1 MSENAKN
8 GVYQLKNGFWA
19 YRFSIVIEGKRYNRK
34 KTTDELGNKLKTKR
48 SAISAREVAIYKLRE
63 QGVNKPIVR
72 RTFAEVFDE
81 YCERGRSGKAYATI
95 KKQDSLWKN
104 HLMAKFGNKIV
115 SDISVSEINDYLADL
130 YYNQDYSYRYVESFL
145 KMFYLILGQ
154 AYSKNYLS
162 IDNYNKLC
170 INKNSKISM
179 PKLKIDEDL
188 EIVVF
193 NREELALLDNYFKGS
208 NLETAYM
215 LGRYCGLRVNECFG
229 IKWDNVDVNNGTIT
243 IDRQM
248 QYQDGLIKLVPLK
261 TRNAKRTIYMCDK
274 LKVYMQQKYIENKQ
288 NTKKLAKL
296 RKQNQKII
304 EDINGSPLS
313 STELVNSLSDGK
325 IQTINSIKYHAK
337 EIQKR
342 YNITFKYH
350 YLRHT
355 YGTMMAELNTPDHLL
370 CKQLGHGSIQVTQR
384 YYLGVSTSGIDILK
398 GNLNK
403 L

>member
-1 MSENAKN
+1 
-8 GVYQLKNGFWA
+8 
-19 YRFSIVIEGKRYNRK
+19 
-34 KTTDELGNKLKTKR
+34 
-48 SAISAREVAIYKLRE
+48 
-63 QGVNKPIVR
+63 
-72 RTFAEVFDE
+72 
-81 YCERGRSGKAYATI
+81 
-95 KKQDSLWKN
+95 
-104 HLMAKFGNKIV
+104 
-115 SDISVSEINDYLADL
+115 
-130 YYNQDYSYRYVESFL
+130 
-145 KMFYLILGQ
+145 MFYLILGQ